1 MSNKFKIFE
10 ETQKKINELTLGQQ
24 NALVKI
30 SEGHET
36 DIGKIKNE
44 IIASLRKDL
53 SETKLAISTLTKA
66 VKTFELELAKKERT
80 IDLQDKRIY
89 NLNLDM
95 IKVNKVVDIISLV
108 SPDKYKDIEDAGKS
122 HIMAYLGNDDRS
134 KLLYQNYVTS
144 MWKSVRKECGVNSTK
159 MIKVSD
165 FQKALDTIKAWHPCV
180 KYKNDLLKKLS
191 NTSDRKQRGEELTS
205 KEAKDVILYDR
216 LQSKYN
222 GDLIKYI

>member
-30 SEGHET
+30 SEGHEGE
-36 DIGKIKNE
+36 IGEIKNE
-44 IIASLRKDL
+44 IIASLKKEV
-53 SETKLAISTLTKA
+53 SATKLAISTLTKA
-66 VKTFELELAKKERT
+66 VKSFELELAKKERT

-95 IKVNKVVDIISLV
+95 IRVNKVVDIISLV
-108 SPDKYKDIEDAGKS
+108 SPDKYKDIEDAGRT
-122 HIMAYLGNDDRS
+122 HISAFLGNDDRS
-134 KLLYQNYVTS
+134 KLLYGNYSRS
-144 MWKSVRKECGVNSTK
+144 MWKSVHKECGVNSNK
-159 MIKVSD
+159 MIKLSD
-165 FQKALDTIKAWHPCV
+165 FQTALDTIKAWQPCV
-180 KYKNDLLKKLS
+180 KYKTDLLKKLTK
-191 NTSDRKQRGEELTS
+191 TSDRKQRGEELTS

-222 GDLIKYI
+222 GDLIKFI